1 MVLAMPYVV
10 RHASGRSP
18 FWYAVYRDPWG
29 RRLKKSTKLT
39 SKSKALEMA
48 HTLQKAANE
57 ARQHRLTEARTRE
70 LLSEILQSVNGEGL
84 RMFTV
89 AEWFD
94 HFVKQKQKSRAD
106 KTALRHEQM
115 MREFVEFL
123 GYRARLNIAAIT
135 SKDIADFRDHRERL
149 ALAPS
154 TLNGDVTILSAAFNA
169 ALKQGHVSVNP
180 CAAIEPVRDKVTA
193 RKDTFTPGQVRA
205 LITRA
210 DGDWPGLIRIAFYCG
225 QRLGDCASLQWK
237 QINLLGDIK
246 TIRFQQGKTGRE
258 IVTVIHPEL
267 EKFLRSLHKQRKVVP
282 LSSQSDE
289 AYVFPSLAQQAQR
302 NISPLSKAFRKLMAR
317 TGIRQHVIRDRNASG
332 SGRRVNAL
340 SFHSLRHGF
349 VSCLANS
356 GVPEEIR
363 MALAGH
369 TSREMG
375 QRYTHRELAIYRD
388 AVAVLPRV

>member
-1 MVLAMPYVV
+1 
-10 RHASGRSP
+10 
-18 FWYAVYRDPWG
+18 
-29 RRLKKSTKLT
+29 
-39 SKSKALEMA
+39 MA
-48 HTLQKAANE
+48 HALQKAANE

-149 ALAPS
+149 GLAPS
-154 TLNGDVTILSAAFNA
+154 TLNGDVAILSAAFNA
-169 ALKQGHVSVNP
+169 ASKQGHVSVNP
-180 CAAIEPVRDKVTA
+180 CAAIEPIRDKVTA
-193 RKDTFTPGQVRA
+193 RKATFTPEQVTA
-205 LITRA
+205 LIKVA
-210 DGDWPGLIRIAFYCG
+210 NGDWPGLIRVAFYCG

-237 QINLLGDIK
+237 QINLVGDIK

-267 EKFLRSLHKQRKVVP
+267 EKFLTSLRKQRKVVP
-282 LSSQSDE
+282 LTSQSDE
-289 AYVFPSLAQQAQR
+289 AYVFPSLAQQAGR
-302 NISPLSKAFRKLMAR
+302 NISPMSKAFRKLMAR
-317 TGIRQHVIRDRNASG
+317 AGIRQHIIRDRNASG
-332 SGRRVNAL
+332 SSGRTVNGL

-375 QRYTHRELAIYRD
+375 QRYTHRELAIYRE
-388 AVAVLPRV
+388 AVSVLPRI